1 MMVLNANGACATT
14 HAVTSEGARSGAST
28 VSVVIPCFNQGHFLR
43 SAIESVRRQHRP
55 VIECIVVDDGSTD
68 GTSAVAKQLGATLI
82 RQRNQGLSAA
92 RNAGLFAAR
101 GEFVIFLDADD
112 ELLPEAATHGVEVL
126 GANPRVAA
134 AVGRCRRMDAEGTPI
149 PTTYP
154 SIDRSNIYVEWLSNN
169 LVWTPGAAMF
179 RCAALAEIGGF
190 PLENQPAGDYA
201 VYLRLARAGQIVY
214 HGQDLVR
221 YRVHDAS
228 MSQDILLM
236 LRSTLAV
243 LRRERQHVPRS
254 LRRAVRQGESA
265 WCERYGD
272 QIVERLR
279 TDLRSGRLGT
289 PQAQALATLIRH
301 CPGLFLRHVGRR
313 ARRMIAARAQRGSER
328 PPGDTVSR
336 GRILP

>member
-1 MMVLNANGACATT
+1 MMVLNA
-14 HAVTSEGARSGAST
+14 EGST

-68 GTSAVAKQLGATLI
+68 DTSAVATQLGATLI
-82 RQRNQGLSAA
+82 EQRNKGLSAA

-112 ELLPEAATHGVEVL
+112 ELLPEAAAHGVEVL
-126 GANPRVAA
+126 AANPRVAA
-134 AVGRCRRMDAEGTPI
+134 AVGRCRRMDGDGTPI
-149 PTTYP
+149 STTYP

-179 RCAALAEIGGF
+179 RRAALAEIGGF
-190 PLENQPAGDYA
+190 PLENEPAGDYA
-201 VYLRLARAGQIVY
+201 VYLRLARAGQVVY
-214 HGQDLVR
+214 HGHDIVR

-228 MSQDILLM
+228 MSQDIVLM

-243 LRRERQHVPRS
+243 LKRERQHVPRS
-254 LRRAVRQGESA
+254 MRRAVRRGEAA
-265 WCERYGD
+265 WCDRYGD
-272 QIVERLR
+272 QIIERLR

-289 PQAQALATLIRH
+289 SQAHALATLIRH
-301 CPGLFLRHVGRR
+301 CPRLLLRHAGRR
-313 ARRMIAARAQRGSER
+313 ARRILGGAQRGSER
-328 PPGDTVSR
+328 PPDETVSR